1 MIIYLDIDGVLLTR
15 DHKIPEYGEEFIQ
28 YLINHHECYW
38 LTTHCRGGENKGIEY
53 LSQYYSGTTLVELEQ
68 VVQTDW
74 MDLKTEA
81 LDFNSE
87 FIWLDDYP
95 FEAEKKVLNKYNRI
109 DALIVVDLKRES
121 ELKEL
126 RMKIEQFTKAR

>member
-1 MIIYLDIDGVLLTR
+1 MGIFWDLLQQDEIEKQQKQADSLDDRVEILEKELEKTQVLL
-15 DHKIPEYGEEFIQ
+15 K
-28 YLINHHECYW
+28 
-38 LTTHCRGGENKGIEY
+38 K
-53 LSQYYSGTTLVELEQ
+53 TLVELEK
-68 VVQTDW
+68 VKQTDW

-121 ELKEL
+121 ELREL
-126 RMKIEQFTKAR
+126 RMKIEQLSNNSAYKK

>member
-1 MIIYLDIDGVLLTR
+1 MDG
-15 DHKIPEYGEEFIQ
+15 
-28 YLINHHECYW
+28 
-38 LTTHCRGGENKGIEY
+38 
-53 LSQYYSGTTLVELEQ
+53 
-68 VVQTDW
+68 
-74 MDLKTEA
+74 LKTEA
-81 LDFNSE
+81 VDFNSE
-87 FIWLDDYP
+87 FIWLDDFP